1 MHSSERGQD
10 ARRFQVIGEAS
21 DPRGH
26 EDSNARG
33 MENRS
38 ILQTILAKMLRELR
52 GNLWAL
58 ENMKTSI
65 E

>member
-38 ILQTILAKMLRELR
+38 IQTILAKMLRESR
-52 GNLWAL
+52 GKLWAL

>member
-38 ILQTILAKMLRELR
+38 IQTILAKMLRELR

-58 ENMKTSI
+58 EDMKASI

>member
-38 ILQTILAKMLRELR
+38 IQTILAKMLRELR

-65 E
+65 D